1 MTDQTTYL
9 VTPAVL
15 DLFVRALVNEV
26 DYDIHKGY
34 LCGEED
40 GLDHYPE
47 LVATAAEQL
56 ASITAKHADPD
67 FQTTL
72 AGGHAL
78 ITEYGD
84 CEFYGR
90 CQCGKDFGMVT
101 PDRYR
106 ADVFGTKWERH
117 VMTEVTS

>member
-1 MTDQTTYL
+1 MTTRIDI
-9 VTPAVL
+9 PATDVGHL
-15 DLFVRALVNEV
+15 TEALNAARQAGIKFEVGPNPHIRFDSLTDRFVPA
-26 DYDIHKGY
+26 
-34 LCGEED
+34 
-40 GLDHYPE
+40 
-47 LVATAAEQL
+47 
-56 ASITAKHADPD
+56 ASIPD
-67 FQTTL
+67 VEEFRTTWE
-72 AGGHAL
+72 GGHAL

-117 VMTEVTS
+117 VMTEVTG